1 MMNEQRGLVR
11 TGRVRMAR
19 GETMT
24 WVIVGV
30 AALVVI
36 GGGAWY
42 VMGSGGGSS
51 LAATGET
58 AAVVQQDFD
67 ITTTASGELEARN
80 RVELRSG
87 LERQSLITFIVPEG
101 ARVKAGDLVVQLQTD
116 QLKTELDEV
125 EAQVVSA
132 RAALVSANKAYEIQQ
147 NENESN
153 LRQSRLAVTIAELT
167 LDQWIEGD
175 VAIKRRDLSLAMER
189 AEVELERLADRY
201 GQSQEL
207 YAREFVSKDEM
218 DRDEV
223 AYIEAISQWKVSQ
236 LQKVVYETY
245 QYPKDEK
252 QKKSD
257 VTEAQAEVERVML
270 NNSSELERKAA
281 DRANAEQTLAL
292 RESRQARLK
301 QQFASAT
308 IIAPQDG
315 LVVYATSLERGGWG
329 GRGDVTLQIGQQVSP
344 NQLMVILPDTS
355 EMLAAVRV
363 PEAMAGRVRPGMPA
377 SVKVDAAGGLT
388 LDGKVESIGV
398 IAETGGWRDPN
409 LREYTVRISLDIG
422 SDAERLKPSMRAES
436 RITLGQ
442 SKGSLSVPIQAVFQD
457 GAVQYVNRVVGNG
470 SVERVAIKLGKRSD
484 ARAEVLS
491 GVETG
496 ERVLLRDPTTTEVA
510 FKGWDTAKLKAVG
523 YSVDENGKPVSPGG
537 GMPGGGRPAG
547 AGGTGAPAGGAP
559 ATGTPGENGA
569 GGGRGARQP
578 GESGQGGGRR
588 PAGNR
593 ERAPAAE
600 GAAPAATGTTPAPA
614 TTEQPAST
622 K

>member
-1 MMNEQRGLVR
+1 MPKQR
-11 TGRVRMAR
+11 TGRR
-19 GETMT
+19 GGVTT
-24 WVIVGV
+24 WSIATIGVLALGAGVWYFAVGR
-30 AALVVI
+30 AD
-36 GGGAWY
+36 
-42 VMGSGGGSS
+42 GSGN
-51 LAATGET
+51 AKGEI
-58 AAVVQQDFD
+58 AQVSKQDFD

-101 ARVKAGDLVVQLQTD
+101 VRVKAGDLVVQLQTD

-132 RAALVSANKAYEIQQ
+132 RAQLVSANKAYEIQQ
-147 NENESN
+147 NENDSK
-153 LRQSRLAVTIAELT
+153 LRQARLAVSIAELS
-167 LDQWIEGD
+167 LAQWLEGD

-201 GQSQEL
+201 GQSQDL
-207 YAREFVSKDEM
+207 FDKEFISKDEM
-218 DRDEV
+218 DKDEV

-236 LQKVVYETY
+236 LQKTVYETY

-252 QKKSD
+252 QKNSD
-257 VTEAQAEVERVML
+257 VTEAQAEVERVLL

-308 IIAPQDG
+308 ITAPQDG

-363 PEAMAGRVRPGMPA
+363 PETMAGRVKKGMPA
-377 SVKVDAAGGLT
+377 SVRVDAAGGLT
-388 LDGKVESIGV
+388 LSGQVESIGV

-409 LREYTVRISLDIG
+409 LREYTVRVNLDIG
-422 SDAERLKPSMRAES
+422 SNADRLKPSMRAEA
-436 RITLGQ
+436 RLTLGEA
-442 SKGSLSVPIQAVFQD
+442 KDAMSVPIQAVFQD
-457 GAVQYVNRVVGNG
+457 GPVQYVNRVLASGK
-470 SVERVAIKLGKRSD
+470 VERAPIKLGKRSD
-484 ARAEVLS
+484 TRAEILA
-491 GVETG
+491 GVALG
-496 ERVLLRDPTTTEVA
+496 DSVLLREPEPVEVA
-510 FKGWDTAKLKAVG
+510 FKGWDSAKLQSVG
-523 YSVDENGKPVSPGG
+523 YVLDENGQPIPARGG
-537 GMPGGGRPAG
+537 GGGPPKGERPPAAG
-547 AGGTGAPAGGAP
+547 A
-559 ATGTPGENGA
+559 TPGA
-569 GGGRGARQP
+569 QP
-578 GESGQGGGRR
+578 GTQ
-588 PAGNR
+588 P
-593 ERAPAAE
+593 
-600 GAAPAATGTTPAPA
+600 GAAPRTDATGEAGGPRTGRRTRPGNSNPDSTPGATTPTSGGDSATPAPK
-614 TTEQPAST
+614 PAAGT